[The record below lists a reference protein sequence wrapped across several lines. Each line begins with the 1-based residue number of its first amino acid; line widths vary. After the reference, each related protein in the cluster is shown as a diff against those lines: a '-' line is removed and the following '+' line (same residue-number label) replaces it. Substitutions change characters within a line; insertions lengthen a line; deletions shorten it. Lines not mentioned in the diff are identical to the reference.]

1 MRFAL
6 PLIPEE
12 LELSPLLSALL
23 HLASFLDI
31 SDEPVVDAK
40 AAGEALSRM
49 GLYVQRLDDDSIE
62 SLADELDALSEYAQK
77 AGWAPEAIEF
87 ISSFLPN
94 CGFALA
100 GEEEEPPPPAS
111 PGKPRSSRR

>member
-1 MRFAL
+1 M

-31 SDEPVVDAK
+31 SDEPVVESK
-40 AAGEALSRM
+40 AAGETLARM
-49 GLYVQRLDDDSIE
+49 GLYVQRLDDDSID
-62 SLADELDALSEYAQK
+62 SLADELDVLSEHAKK

-87 ISSFLPN
+87 IAQFLEN
-94 CGFALA
+94 CGFALE
-100 GEEEEPPPPAS
+100 GEEEEPTPPPAAKARS
-111 PGKPRSSRR
+111 PRR